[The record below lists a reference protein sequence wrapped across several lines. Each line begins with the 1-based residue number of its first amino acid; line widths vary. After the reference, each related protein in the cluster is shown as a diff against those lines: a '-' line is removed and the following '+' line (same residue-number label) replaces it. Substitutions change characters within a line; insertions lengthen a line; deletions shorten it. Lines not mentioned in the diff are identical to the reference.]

1 MRGYIFDLT
10 RVITMIE
17 YDRSRSEYGVIAV
30 AVWWI
35 LITVWFA
42 FDGAAMALAVSG
54 ILGWIAV
61 LFSLS
66 NNPLIYK
73 NGHRDGYH
81 EACEDWK

>member
-1 MRGYIFDLT
+1 MRVYTCDQI

-42 FDGAAMALAVSG
+42 YDGATMALAVSG
-54 ILGWIAV
+54 ILGWIGV
-61 LFSLS
+61 LFSIS

-73 NGHRDGYH
+73 RGYRDGYH